1 MSGGW
6 TNAGKTGQEIDER
19 IIKSTPKI
27 IARECLRKPGAWI
40 DESEHWVEYHSIA
53 NGLGISAS
61 DPYRAVIDKVLSD
74 PLLKKTSGKTSI
86 RIPRE
91 MPGLLES

>member
-19 IIKSTPKI
+19 INKSTPQI
-27 IARECLRKPGAWI
+27 FARECLRKPGAWI
-40 DESEHWVEYHSIA
+40 DESEHRVEYHSNA
-53 NGLGISAS
+53 KGLGISACGLYRAIIDTVFS
-61 DPYRAVIDKVLSD
+61 DPF
-74 PLLKKTSGKTSI
+74 LKKTSGKTSI